1 MNLLANLPTS
11 APAEIVTDLLTHD
24 NVRIERIVSTG
35 QITPEGEW
43 VSGVS
48 EKVQWT
54 FSAANGQSPGRIR
67 TKANGSSCWPAP
79 RGF

>member
-35 QITPEGEW
+35 QTTPEGEW
-43 VSGVS
+43 GERRLEKRSSGP
-48 EKVQWT
+48 
-54 FSAANGQSPGRIR
+54 F
-67 TKANGSSCWPAP
+67 
-79 RGF
+79 